1 MRYSLSEYILYIN
14 LRAGAGIIRALP
26 IRLALFIGRALGA
39 FYYWVDS
46 KHARIAYRNLRI
58 ALSEKHSARQLKA
71 ILKKNYRNLGMDVIE
86 ALRLPGLNKNYI
98 GRYITLKGKEH
109 LEKAFRDSKGA
120 IVLGAHFGSWETC
133 FAVGGML
140 GYPFYIVT
148 EEQIK
153 NPLLDRYLDRVRQSH
168 GVKVLKVGEESRQ
181 AIRVLQEGKFVGMVA
196 DHGIKEGAMIDFF
209 GRKTRTPTAALKLAI
224 KFGAPILMTYIRR
237 IKGPR
242 HELVI
247 TPPLEIKTT
256 GNLNQDVN
264 VNLQTINQIV
274 QDYIT
279 KYPDEYLWFYKRFK
293 YSSQRNVLFLY
304 DGRTGHLRQGEALIK
319 LIKEIARRENL
330 EIKTRLINVG
340 FRNKAASIL
349 QALSASL
356 ANRRCC
362 LGCLWCLKA
371 FLKPDTFR
379 ELQSYFADIVI
390 SCGSSTSAVNFVIS
404 SENQAK
410 SIVLMRPGQL
420 STKKFNLVIAP
431 YHDNL
436 PSGDNVVVTE
446 GALSLVDEEY
456 IESQAG
462 TLRPGVRIEK
472 DLVLGLLLGGD
483 TKRFR
488 LSPGLL
494 KPLISQI
501 KLFLERYDGQ
511 ILITTSRR
519 TSPQAE
525 ELIKSEFGNYSRC
538 KLLVIAN
545 EKNIPEAVGGI
556 LGLSR
561 IVIIS
566 PESISM
572 ISEAAGSGRYV
583 VVFNPQTNIGRRHSR
598 FLKRFAGQKYIYLS
612 DSSRIAVTL
621 DEIITRK
628 PEIVRLQDSLR
639 VKEALERLV

>member
-14 LRAGAGIIRALP
+14 LKVVARLIQALP
-26 IRLALFIGRALGA
+26 IGLALFIGRALGA
-39 FYYWVDS
+39 FYYWMDS
-46 KHARIAYRNLRI
+46 KHARVAYQNLRI
-58 ALSEKHSARQLKA
+58 ALSEKHTTPQLRA
-71 ILKKNYRNLGMDVIE
+71 ILKKNYQNLGMDVIE
-86 ALRLPGLNKNYI
+86 ALRLPRLNKNYI
-98 GRYITLKGKEH
+98 NQYITIKGKQH
-109 LEKAFRDSKGA
+109 LDKAFTDSKGA

-133 FAVGGML
+133 FAIAGML
-140 GYPFYIVT
+140 GYPSYIVT
-148 EEQIK
+148 EEQTK
-153 NPLLDRYLDRVRQSH
+153 KPLLDRYLDHIRQSH

-196 DHGIKEGAMIDFF
+196 DHGIKEGALVDFF
-209 GRKTRTPTAALKLAI
+209 GRKTRTPTAALKLSL
-224 KFGAPILMTYIRR
+224 KFGAPILMIYIRR

-247 TPPLEIKTT
+247 MPPLEMKTT

-264 VNLQTINQIV
+264 VNLQTINQII
-274 QDYIT
+274 QSYIA

-293 YSSQRNVLFLY
+293 YSSQRNILILY
-304 DGRTGHLRQGEALIK
+304 DGKTGHLRQAQ
-319 LIKEIARRENL
+319 AV
-330 EIKTRLINVG
+330 TRLIGNIARQKDLEVKTKLINID
-340 FRNKAASIL
+340 FKNKSAAIL
-349 QALSASL
+349 QSLSVSL
-356 ANRRCC
+356 ANRHSC
-362 LGCLWCLKA
+362 LGCLWCLKT
-371 FLKPDTFR
+371 FLKPDTFK

-390 SCGSSTSAVNFVIS
+390 SCGSSASAVNFVIS

-420 STKKFNLVIAP
+420 STNRFNLVIAP
-431 YHDNL
+431 YHDSL
-436 PSGDNVVVTE
+436 PHRDNIVVTE
-446 GALSLVDEEY
+446 GALNLVDEEY
-456 IESQAG
+456 IESQVRGLA
-462 TLRPGVRIEK
+462 PQVRIEK

-483 TKRFR
+483 TKKFK

-519 TSPQAE
+519 TSPEAE
-525 ELIKSEFGNYSRC
+525 ELIKREFGNYSRC
-538 KLLVIAN
+538 NLLVIAN

-556 LGLSR
+556 LGLSK

-572 ISEAAGSGRYV
+572 ISEAASSGRYV
-583 VVFNPQTNIGRRHSR
+583 VVFSPQANIGHRHTR
-598 FLKRFAGQKYIYLS
+598 FLEHFAKEKYIYLT
-612 DSSRIAVTL
+612 DSSRIAMTL

-628 PEIVRLQDSLR
+628 PKIMKLQDSLR
-639 VKEALERLV
+639 VSKALERLI